1 MSALEAALALGVN
14 LACSRPISAW
24 SIVRAKGTFS
34 ATASH
39 TSVRWLARDRGQGL
53 WVWGHVPWQVKAP
66 WGPPGSPWSRGWSLE
81 AGSQGGGRATKA
93 AQPEAESRPAPLP
106 TVLLGNHGPLCLSH
120 GRSSSAARGPR
131 NPHRADCVMTSWT
144 RRVIASQCLVYQAGT
159 RQLADTYHFLLP
171 TRLCGRSLH
180 LHSTEEEILPKKV
193 REAAR
198 LQLGAAF
205 LTPSPSLQPC

>member
-81 AGSQGGGRATKA
+81 AGREVGEPPRLHSQR
-93 AQPEAESRPAPLP
+93 PSPAPHLCPRSSWETTALSVSLTEGPALLLGDPGIPTGP
-106 TVLLGNHGPLCLSH
+106 TV
-120 GRSSSAARGPR
+120 
-131 NPHRADCVMTSWT
+131 
-144 RRVIASQCLVYQAGT
+144 
-159 RQLADTYHFLLP
+159 
-171 TRLCGRSLH
+171 
-180 LHSTEEEILPKKV
+180 
-193 REAAR
+193 
-198 LQLGAAF
+198 
-205 LTPSPSLQPC
+205 